1 MVSPSFAWLKTKN
14 NQVCVIGGFK
24 ILNNQLNFKSYP
36 MPKIIEVLLGLEG
49 FKYAAQFDLNMVYY
63 YIQLS
68 KDASTLCVI
77 ILPWVNHRYKN
88 LPMEVRN

>member
-49 FKYAAQFDLNMVYY
+49 FKYAA
-63 YIQLS
+63 
-68 KDASTLCVI
+68 
-77 ILPWVNHRYKN
+77 
-88 LPMEVRN
+88 